1 MNDTQQGLICAF
13 GDLDA
18 GLAGLA
24 WDLSDPGALLLREGR
39 VERAS
44 FALEESGDAAT
55 IVLSADDTAA
65 EATFAPRDAPL
76 PLVDRA
82 GDAGDVTV
90 TAGTAELSSAAGN
103 ATRQSEGMI
112 ARWRD
117 DPLSG
122 AETFRFMAIELG
134 GGGLLVATARGE
146 PHAAGHGEERTVGW
160 LLSGE
165 EVSSFDEALIST
177 QYDGEGTPT
186 RLGLELWPEDADQTS
201 RAAAT
206 RVAGSALGGAR
217 SNGSWAGLFRCH
229 TDGTEGLGAYLLW
242 RA

>member
-24 WDLSDPGALLLREGR
+24 WDLGDPGALLLREGR

-55 IVLSADDTAA
+55 IILSADDTAT

-82 GDAGDVTV
+82 GGAGDVTV
-90 TAGTAELSSAAGN
+90 TVGTAELRSAAGN

-146 PHAAGHGEERTVGW
+146 PRAAGHGEERTVGW

-229 TDGTEGLGAYLLW
+229 TDGTEGLGTYLLW